1 MAGQVKGITIN
12 FRGDTTSLDKALRK
26 VKTDSKDIDSQ
37 LKKVNSELKFNPK
50 NVELLTQKQG
60 LLREKVTQTQKS
72 LEDLRKIQSQMDASG
87 VSKQSAEYQQVR
99 REIIETE
106 SKLKHF
112 QAEAQKLANVKLTAL
127 KAQLDEMSNKFK
139 TAGDSLT
146 KYVTLPLV
154 ALGSASAVAFNG
166 VQDSLNIVT
175 KLTGASGKDLEDMQ
189 NIVRDIAKRVPAD
202 FDSIA
207 TAVGEVNTRF
217 GITGDQLDDVSE
229 KFVKF
234 ADLNGVDITTAVD
247 QVQKAM
253 SNFGLSANDA
263 GYVLDVLTKVSQ
275 NTGVA
280 IDRLTSGLIQNGTAF
295 QEMGLDI
302 NQSATL
308 MGMLEKSGVNM
319 ETATNGMRKALKNAT
334 ADGKDMNTA
343 LIELQEAILN
353 DTDGTKGLQ
362 AAYDLFGKSGDQ
374 VYGAIKAGTLDFE
387 ALANA
392 STDASG
398 ALEDTFD
405 ATVTPAKKFQT
416 VVNQLKLLGYDIANS
431 VLPVVVPLI
440 EKIAKGI
447 ENISKRWNKLPKN
460 VQKRIVAVAAALAAI
475 GPALL
480 VVSKGLSLLSSGIG
494 AAQKMISGFST
505 ALSFL
510 AANPIVAIIAGIAA
524 LVAAFVVLWN
534 KSEAFRNFFINLW
547 NGIKNTV
554 TTIWNGITSVFTN
567 AWYRIQSV
575 WNGVSAFFSQKWQQ
589 IKNVFSGVAGWFGS
603 VFSNAWSAIKSKFS
617 SWGSF
622 WSGLWSSVRNKF
634 SSIGSAVG
642 NALSGAV
649 RRGVNAVIGK
659 VESVINGAISLINGA
674 IALAD
679 KIVPGKLGRV
689 KRVYLPRMAEGG
701 IVDSATIAMIG
712 EGSSSEAVIPLDEL
726 WKRLDKMTASI
737 AGSGDGSQIVVN
749 VYGTAGQNVNELAAA
764 VAARLTALEK
774 QKARAWA

>member
-1 MAGQVKGITIN
+1 MAGQIKGITIE

-26 VKTDSKDIDSQ
+26 VKSDTKDVDRQ
-37 LKKVNSELKFNPK
+37 LSAVNKSLKFNPK

-60 LLREKVTQTQKS
+60 LLREKVSQTQKS
-72 LEDLRKIQSQMDASG
+72 LEDLKKIQSQMDASG

-112 QAEAQKLANVKLTAL
+112 QSEAQKLANVKLTAF

-139 TAGDSLT
+139 TAGDTLT
-146 KYVTLPLV
+146 KYVTLPLT

-175 KLTGASGKDLEDMQ
+175 KLTGASGQDLEDMQ
-189 NIVRDIAKRVPAD
+189 NIVKEMATRVPAD
-202 FDSIA
+202 FDTIA

-217 GITGDQLDDVSE
+217 GLTGDQLDKVSE
-229 KFVKF
+229 QFVKF
-234 ADLNGVDITTAVD
+234 SQINGIDVTQAVD
-247 QVQKAM
+247 AVQKSM
-253 SNFGLSANDA
+253 SNFGLSADDTA
-263 GYVLDVLTKVSQ
+263 YVLDVLTKVSQ
-275 NTGVA
+275 NTGVS
-280 IDRLTSGLIQNGTAF
+280 IDRLTNGLISNGTAF

-398 ALEDTFD
+398 ALDGTFD
-405 ATVTPAKKFQT
+405 QTITPAMQFQT
-416 VVNQLKLLGYDIANS
+416 ILNQLKLLGYEIANS
-431 VLPVVVPLI
+431 VLPVI
-440 EKIAKGI
+440 EPFIQKIADGI
-447 ENISKRWNKLPKN
+447 GAIADRWNALP
-460 VQKRIVAVAAALAAI
+460 QDTQQRIVAVGVALAAI

-480 VVSKGLSLLSSGIG
+480 LISKGLTLVSTL
-494 AAQKMISGFST
+494 ISIVTTVVGGLST
-505 ALSFL
+505 ALTFL
-510 AANPIVAIIAGIAA
+510 MANPVVAIIAGIVAV
-524 LVAAFVVLWN
+524 VAAITILWN
-534 KSEAFRNFFINLW
+534 KSEGFRNFILGVWEN
-547 NGIKNTV
+547 
-554 TTIWNGITSVFTN
+554 
-567 AWYRIQSV
+567 IQSAFGSLV
-575 WNGVSAFFSQKWQQ
+575 AWFGQKKEEIVGFFQGIPQFFGKVFGDAWSA
-589 IKNVFSGVAGWFGS
+589 ITRAFSGVASFFSGIWQTITG
-603 VFSNAWSAIKSKFS
+603 VFTTIGTSIANAI
-617 SWGSF
+617 
-622 WSGLWSSVRNKF
+622 
-634 SSIGSAVG
+634 
-642 NALSGAV
+642 SGAV
-649 RRGVNAVIGK
+649 KSG
-659 VESVINGAISLINGA
+659 INGVISLIENTINSAIGLINGA
-674 IALAD
+674 IGLIN
-679 KIVPGKLGRV
+679 KIPKVNISKITPLS
-689 KRVYLPRMAEGG
+689 LPRLAKGG

-737 AGSGDGSQIVVN
+737 TGAGGGSPVVVN
-749 VYGTAGQNVNELAAA
+749 VYGAEGQSVASLAEAVRNVLIQEEKRRRLAW
-764 VAARLTALEK
+764 
-774 QKARAWA
+774 Q

>member
-37 LKKVNSELKFNPK
+37 LKKINSALKFNPK

-72 LEDLRKIQSQMDASG
+72 LEDLRKIQAQMDASG

-112 QAEAQKLANVKLTAL
+112 QGELSKLSNVKLTAL
-127 KAQLDEMSNKFK
+127 RAQLDETSKKFK
-139 TAGDSLT
+139 EAGDTLT
-146 KYVTLPLV
+146 KYVTAPIV
-154 ALGSASAVAFNG
+154 ALGGASAVAFNG

-175 KLTGASGKDLEDMQ
+175 KLTGATGKDLEDMQ
-189 NIVRDIAKRVPAD
+189 NIIRDMGKRVPAD
-202 FDSIA
+202 FDTIA

-217 GITGDQLDDVSE
+217 GLTGDQLDDVSE

-234 ADLNGVDITTAVD
+234 ADLNGVDITQAIDST
-247 QVQKAM
+247 QKAM
-253 SNFGLSANDA
+253 SAFGLSAEDT
-263 GYVLDVLTKVSQ
+263 GYVLDVLTKVGQ
-275 NTGVA
+275 NTGVSM
-280 IDRLTSGLIQNGTAF
+280 DRLTQGLVTNSLAF
-295 QEMGLDI
+295 QQMGLDI

-308 MGMLEKSGVNM
+308 MGMLEKSGANM
-319 ETATNGMRKALKNAT
+319 ETVTNGLRKALKNAS
-334 ADGKDMNTA
+334 ADGKDVNTA
-343 LIELQEAILN
+343 LIELQDALSGGVSETEALN
-353 DTDGTKGLQ
+353 M
-362 AAYDLFGKSGDQ
+362 AYELFGRNGDQ
-374 VYGAIKAGTLDFE
+374 VYQAVKSGALDFT

-431 VLPVVVPLI
+431 VLPVIVPLI
-440 EKIAKGI
+440 EKVAKGI

-460 VQKRIVAVAAALAAI
+460 VQKRIVEVAAALAAI

-480 VVSKGLSLLSSGIG
+480 IVSKGLSLLSSGIG

-510 AANPIVAIIAGIAA
+510 AANPIVAIIAGITA
-524 LVAAFVVLWN
+524 LVAAFVILWN

-547 NGIKNTV
+547 NGIKTTV
-554 TTIWNGITSVFTN
+554 TTIWNGIVYIFTN
-567 AWYRIQSV
+567 SWSRIQAI
-575 WNGVSAFFSQKWQQ
+575 WNGVGAFFSQKWQQ
-589 IKNVFSGVAGWFGS
+589 IKNVFASVASWFGS
-603 VFSNAWSAIKSKFS
+603 VFGSAWNNIKSKFS
-617 SWGSF
+617 AWGSF
-622 WSGLWSSVRNKF
+622 WSGLWTSVKNKF

-642 NALSGAV
+642 SAISGAV

-689 KRVYLPRMAEGG
+689 KKVYLPRLAEGG
-701 IVDSATIAMIG
+701 IVNSATVAMIG
-712 EGSSSEAVIPLDEL
+712 EGKSSEAVIPLDEL
-726 WKRLDKMTASI
+726 WKRLDKMTAQLT
-737 AGSGDGSQIVVN
+737 GSTDGSPIVVN
-749 VYGTAGQNVNELAAA
+749 VYGAAGQNVNELAAA
-764 VAARLTALEK
+764 VAARLTAIEK

>member
-1 MAGQVKGITIN
+1 MAGQVKGITIS

-37 LKKVNSELKFNPK
+37 LKKVNSALKFNPK

-112 QAEAQKLANVKLTAL
+112 QAEAQKLANVKLTAF

-146 KYVTLPLV
+146 KYVTLPLA

-189 NIVRDIAKRVPAD
+189 NIVKDMATRVPAD
-202 FDSIA
+202 FDTIA

-217 GITGDQLDDVSE
+217 GLTGDQLDKVSE
-229 KFVKF
+229 QFVKF
-234 ADLNGVDITTAVD
+234 SQINGIDVTQAVD
-247 QVQKAM
+247 TVQKSM
-253 SNFGLSANDA
+253 SNFGLSADDTA
-263 GYVLDVLTKVSQ
+263 YVLDVLTKVSQ
-275 NTGVA
+275 NTGVS
-280 IDRLTSGLIQNGTAF
+280 IDRLTNGLISNGTAF

-398 ALEDTFD
+398 ALDGTFD
-405 ATVTPAKKFQT
+405 QTITPAMQFQT
-416 VVNQLKLLGYDIANS
+416 VLNQLKLLGYDIANS
-431 VLPVVVPLI
+431 VLPVI
-440 EKIAKGI
+440 EPFIQKIADGI
-447 ENISKRWNKLPKN
+447 GRVAEKWNSLPKDT
-460 VQKRIVAVAAALAAI
+460 QQRIVAVGAALAAI

-480 VVSKGLSLLSSGIG
+480 IISKLLAGLSAIIGIVTTVVG
-494 AAQKMISGFST
+494 GLST
-505 ALSFL
+505 ALTFL
-510 AANPIVAIIAGIAA
+510 MANPVVAIIAGIVAV
-524 LVAAFVVLWN
+524 VAAITILWN
-534 KSEAFRNFFINLW
+534 KSEGFRNFIL
-547 NGIKNTV
+547 GIWENIQTAFGALVEWFGQKKEEIV
-554 TTIWNGITSVFTN
+554 GFFQGIPQFFGQVFGA
-567 AWYRIQSV
+567 AWQAIRR
-575 WNGVSAFFSQKWQQ
+575 
-589 IKNVFSGVAGWFGS
+589 VFSGVGAFFSGVWRTITG
-603 VFSNAWSAIKSKFS
+603 VFTTIGTTIANAI
-617 SWGSF
+617 
-622 WSGLWSSVRNKF
+622 
-634 SSIGSAVG
+634 
-642 NALSGAV
+642 SGAV
-649 RRGVNAVIGK
+649 KSGINGVISMIENTINSAIGL
-659 VESVINGAISLINGA
+659 INGAISLIN
-674 IALAD
+674 
-679 KIVPGKLGRV
+679 KIPKVNISKITPLS
-689 KRVYLPRMAEGG
+689 LPRLAQGG
-701 IVDSATIAMIG
+701 IVDSATVAMIG
-712 EGSSSEAVIPLDEL
+712 EGRSSEAVIPLDEL
-726 WKRLDKMTASI
+726 WKRMREMSDSI
-737 AGSGDGSQIVVN
+737 VSGVGTMMLAGSGNGGGGVISIPIYLYPSGAKMGEEVVKM
-749 VYGTAGQNVNELAAA
+749 YDLYKP
-764 VAARLTALEK
+764 RLG
-774 QKARAWA
+774 

>member
-1 MAGQVKGITIN
+1 MSGQVKGITIQ

-37 LKKVNSELKFNPK
+37 LKKVNNALKFNPK

-112 QAEAQKLANVKLTAL
+112 QAEAQKLANVKLTAF

-146 KYVTLPLV
+146 KYVTLPLA

-175 KLTGASGKDLEDMQ
+175 KLTGASGKDLVDMQ
-189 NIVRDIAKRVPAD
+189 NIVKDMATRVPAD
-202 FDSIA
+202 FDTIA

-217 GITGDQLDDVSE
+217 GLTGDQLDKVSE
-229 KFVKF
+229 QFVKF
-234 ADLNGVDITTAVD
+234 SQINGIDVTQAVD
-247 QVQKAM
+247 TVQKSM
-253 SNFGLSANDA
+253 SNFGLSADDTAN
-263 GYVLDVLTKVSQ
+263 VLDVLTKVSQ
-275 NTGVA
+275 NTGVS
-280 IDRLTSGLIQNGTAF
+280 IDRLTNGLISNGTAF

-387 ALANA
+387 ALADA

-398 ALEDTFD
+398 ALDGTFD
-405 ATVTPAKKFQT
+405 QTITPAMKFQT
-416 VVNQLKLLGYDIANS
+416 VLNRLKLLGYDIANS
-431 VLPVVVPLI
+431 VLPVIEPLI
-440 EKIAKGI
+440 QKIADGI
-447 ENISKRWNKLPKN
+447 GKITQKWNKLPKN
-460 VQKRIVAVAAALAAI
+460 TQQRIVAVAAALAAV
-475 GPALL
+475 GPALVL
-480 VVSKGLSLLSSGIG
+480 VSKGISLVSKGIS
-494 AAQKMISGFST
+494 AAQAVVGGFSK
-505 ALSFL
+505 ALTFL

-524 LVAAFVVLWN
+524 LVAAFVILWN

-547 NGIKNTV
+547 NGIRTTV
-554 TTIWNGITSVFTN
+554 TTIWNGITSIFTN
-567 AWYRIQSV
+567 AWYRITSI
-575 WNGVSAFFSQKWQQ
+575 WNGVGAFFSGKWQQ
-589 IKNVFSGVAGWFGS
+589 IKNVFAGVVGWFGS
-603 VFSNAWSAIKSKFS
+603 VFANAWSAIKSKFA

-622 WSGLWSSVRNKF
+622 WSGLWTAVKNKF

-642 NALSGAV
+642 SAISGAV
-649 RRGVNAVIGK
+649 KRGVNAVIGK

-689 KRVYLPRMAEGG
+689 KKVYLPRLAEGG
-701 IVDSATIAMIG
+701 IVNSATVAMIG

-737 AGSGDGSQIVVN
+737 AGSGDGSPVVVN
-749 VYGTAGQNVNELAAA
+749 VYGAAGQNVNELAAA

>member
-1 MAGQVKGITIN
+1 MAGQIKGITIE

-26 VKTDSKDIDSQ
+26 VKTDTKDVDRQ
-37 LKKVNSELKFNPK
+37 LSAVNKSLKFNPK

-112 QAEAQKLANVKLTAL
+112 QAEAQKLANVKLTAF

-139 TAGDSLT
+139 TAGDTLT
-146 KYVTLPLV
+146 KYVTLPLA

-189 NIVRDIAKRVPAD
+189 NIVKDMATRVPAD
-202 FDSIA
+202 FDTIA

-217 GITGDQLDDVSE
+217 GLTGDQLDKVSE
-229 KFVKF
+229 QFVKF
-234 ADLNGVDITTAVD
+234 SQINGIDVTQAVD
-247 QVQKAM
+247 TVQKSM
-253 SNFGLSANDA
+253 SNFGLSADDTA
-263 GYVLDVLTKVSQ
+263 YVLDVLTKVSQ
-275 NTGVA
+275 NTGVS
-280 IDRLTSGLIQNGTAF
+280 IDRLTNGLISNGTAF

-398 ALEDTFD
+398 ALDGTFD
-405 ATVTPAKKFQT
+405 QTITPAMQFQT
-416 VVNQLKLLGYDIANS
+416 ILNQLKLLGYEIANS
-431 VLPVVVPLI
+431 VLPVI
-440 EKIAKGI
+440 EPFIQKIASGI
-447 ENISKRWNKLPKN
+447 GAIAEKWDALP
-460 VQKRIVAVAAALAAI
+460 QDTQQRIVAVGVALAAI

-480 VVSKGLSLLSSGIG
+480 LISKVLAIVSTAITVATTVVGGL
-494 AAQKMISGFST
+494 ST
-505 ALSFL
+505 ALTFL
-510 AANPIVAIIAGIAA
+510 AANPVVLIIAGITA
-524 LVAAFVVLWN
+524 LVAAIVILWN
-534 KSEAFRNFFINLW
+534 KSEAFRGFILGVWTNIQTAFGNLVAWFGQKKQELLNFFA
-547 NGIKNTV
+547 GIP
-554 TTIWNGITSVFTN
+554 
-567 AWYRIQSV
+567 A
-575 WNGVSAFFSQKWQQ
+575 
-589 IKNVFSGVAGWFGS
+589 WFGS
-603 VFSNAWSAIKSKFS
+603 IFGQAWQAIKNKFA
-617 SWGSF
+617 SWASF
-622 WSGLWSSVRNKF
+622 WGGLWTTIRNKF
-634 SSIGSAVG
+634 SSIGTHIA
-642 NALSGAV
+642 NAIGGAV
-649 RRGVNAVIGK
+649 RSGINGVISRI
-659 VESVINGAISLINGA
+659 ESVINSAVSIINGAISLIN
-674 IALAD
+674 
-679 KIVPGKLGRV
+679 KIPGVSVGKVGRV
-689 KRVYLPRMAEGG
+689 SLPRLAKGG

-726 WKRLDKMTASI
+726 WKRMDKMTESI
-737 AGSGDGSQIVVN
+737 TGGRW
-749 VYGTAGQNVNELAAA
+749 LAYCGECL
-764 VAARLTALEK
+764 RRG
-774 QKARAWA
+774 RAERPLPR

>member
-1 MAGQVKGITIN
+1 MAGQIKGITIE

-26 VKTDSKDIDSQ
+26 VKTDTKDVDRQ
-37 LKKVNSELKFNPK
+37 LSAVNKSLKFNPK

-72 LEDLRKIQSQMDASG
+72 LEDLKKIQAQMDASG

-112 QAEAQKLANVKLTAL
+112 QAEAQKLANVKLTAF

-139 TAGDSLT
+139 TAGDTLT
-146 KYVTLPLV
+146 KYVTLPLA

-175 KLTGASGKDLEDMQ
+175 KLTGASGQDLEDMQ
-189 NIVRDIAKRVPAD
+189 NIVKEMATRVPAD
-202 FDSIA
+202 FDTIA

-217 GITGDQLDDVSE
+217 GLTGDQLDKVSE
-229 KFVKF
+229 QFVKF
-234 ADLNGVDITTAVD
+234 SQINGIDVTQAVD
-247 QVQKAM
+247 TVQKSM
-253 SNFGLSANDA
+253 SNFGLSADDTA
-263 GYVLDVLTKVSQ
+263 YVLDVLTKVSQ
-275 NTGVA
+275 NTGVS
-280 IDRLTSGLIQNGTAF
+280 IDRLTNGLISNGTAF

-398 ALEDTFD
+398 ALDGTFEQ
-405 ATVTPAKKFQT
+405 TITPAMQFQT
-416 VVNQLKLLGYDIANS
+416 ILNQLKLLGYEIANS
-431 VLPVVVPLI
+431 VLPVI
-440 EKIAKGI
+440 EPFIQKIADGI
-447 ENISKRWNKLPKN
+447 GAIAERWNALPQDTQ
-460 VQKRIVAVAAALAAI
+460 QKIVAVGVALAAI

-480 VVSKGLSLLSSGIG
+480 IISKLLAGLSAIIG
-494 AAQKMISGFST
+494 FVTTVVGGLST
-505 ALSFL
+505 ALTFL
-510 AANPIVAIIAGIAA
+510 MANPVVAIIAGIVAV
-524 LVAAFVVLWN
+524 VAAITILWN
-534 KSEAFRNFFINLW
+534 KSEGFRNFILGVWAN
-547 NGIKNTV
+547 
-554 TTIWNGITSVFTN
+554 
-567 AWYRIQSV
+567 IQSV
-575 WNGVSAFFSQKWQQ
+575 FGSLVAWFGQKKEEIVGFFQGIPQFFGKVFGDAWSA
-589 IKNVFSGVAGWFGS
+589 ITRAFSGVASFFSGIWQTITG
-603 VFSNAWSAIKSKFS
+603 VFTTIGTSIANAI
-617 SWGSF
+617 
-622 WSGLWSSVRNKF
+622 
-634 SSIGSAVG
+634 
-642 NALSGAV
+642 SGAV
-649 RRGVNAVIGK
+649 RSGINGVISLIENTINSAIGL
-659 VESVINGAISLINGA
+659 INGAISLIN
-674 IALAD
+674 
-679 KIVPGKLGRV
+679 KIPGVSVNKVSTLS
-689 KRVYLPRMAEGG
+689 LPRLAKGG

-737 AGSGDGSQIVVN
+737 TGAGGGSPVVVN
-749 VYGTAGQNVNELAAA
+749 VYGAEGQSVASLAEA
-764 VAARLTALEK
+764 VRRVLIQEENRRRL
-774 QKARAWA
+774 AWQ

>member
-37 LKKVNSELKFNPK
+37 LKKVNSALKFNPK

-72 LEDLRKIQSQMDASG
+72 LEDLRKIQAQMDASG

-112 QAEAQKLANVKLTAL
+112 QAEAQKLANVKLTAF

-139 TAGDSLT
+139 TAGDTLT
-146 KYVTLPLV
+146 KYVTLPLA
-154 ALGSASAVAFNG
+154 ALGSASAVAFGG

-189 NIVRDIAKRVPAD
+189 NIVKDMATRVPAD
-202 FDSIA
+202 FDTIA

-217 GITGDQLDDVSE
+217 GLTGDQLDKVSE
-229 KFVKF
+229 QFVKF
-234 ADLNGVDITTAVD
+234 SQINGIDVTQAVD
-247 QVQKAM
+247 TVQKSM
-253 SNFGLSANDA
+253 SNFGLSADDTA
-263 GYVLDVLTKVSQ
+263 YVLDVLTKVSQ
-275 NTGVA
+275 NTGVS
-280 IDRLTSGLIQNGTAF
+280 IDRLTNGLISNGTAF

-398 ALEDTFD
+398 ALDGTFD
-405 ATVTPAKKFQT
+405 QTITPAMQFQT
-416 VVNQLKLLGYDIANS
+416 VLNQLKLLGYEIANS
-431 VLPVVVPLI
+431 VLPVI
-440 EKIAKGI
+440 EPFIQKIASGI
-447 ENISKRWNKLPKN
+447 GAIAEKWNALP
-460 VQKRIVAVAAALAAI
+460 QDTQQRIVAVGVALAAI

-480 VVSKGLSLLSSGIG
+480 LISKLLTGLSAIIGIVTTVVG
-494 AAQKMISGFST
+494 GLST
-505 ALSFL
+505 ALTFL
-510 AANPIVAIIAGIAA
+510 MANPVVAIIAGIVAV
-524 LVAAFVVLWN
+524 VAAITILWN
-534 KSEAFRNFFINLW
+534 KSEGFRNFIL
-547 NGIKNTV
+547 GIWENIQTAFGALVEWFGQKKEEIV
-554 TTIWNGITSVFTN
+554 GFFQGIPQFFGQVFGA
-567 AWYRIQSV
+567 AWQAIRR
-575 WNGVSAFFSQKWQQ
+575 
-589 IKNVFSGVAGWFGS
+589 VFSGVGAFFSGVWRTITG
-603 VFSNAWSAIKSKFS
+603 VFTTIGTTIANAI
-617 SWGSF
+617 
-622 WSGLWSSVRNKF
+622 
-634 SSIGSAVG
+634 
-642 NALSGAV
+642 SGAV
-649 RRGVNAVIGK
+649 KSGINGVISMIENTINSAIGL
-659 VESVINGAISLINGA
+659 INGAISLIN
-674 IALAD
+674 
-679 KIVPGKLGRV
+679 KIPKVNISKITPLS
-689 KRVYLPRMAEGG
+689 LPRLAQGG

-712 EGSSSEAVIPLDEL
+712 EGRSSEAVIPLDEL
-726 WKRLDKMTASI
+726 WKRMREMSDSI
-737 AGSGDGSQIVVN
+737 VSGVGTMMLAGSGNGGGGVISIPIYLYPSGAKMGEEVVKM
-749 VYGTAGQNVNELAAA
+749 YDLYKP
-764 VAARLTALEK
+764 RLG
-774 QKARAWA
+774 

>member
-1 MAGQVKGITIN
+1 MSGQVKGITIS

-37 LKKVNSELKFNPK
+37 LKKVNNALKFNPK

-112 QAEAQKLANVKLTAL
+112 QAEAQKLANVKLTAF

-139 TAGDSLT
+139 TAGDALT
-146 KYVTLPLV
+146 KYVTLPLT

-189 NIVRDIAKRVPAD
+189 NIVKDMATRVPAD
-202 FDSIA
+202 FDTIA

-217 GITGDQLDDVSE
+217 GLTGDQLDKVSE
-229 KFVKF
+229 QFVKF
-234 ADLNGVDITTAVD
+234 SQINGIDVTQAVD
-247 QVQKAM
+247 TVQKSM
-253 SNFGLSANDA
+253 SNFGLSADDTA
-263 GYVLDVLTKVSQ
+263 YVLDVLTKVSQ
-275 NTGVA
+275 NTGVS
-280 IDRLTSGLIQNGTAF
+280 IDRLTNGLISNGTAF

-398 ALEDTFD
+398 ALDGTFD
-405 ATVTPAKKFQT
+405 QTITPAMQFQT
-416 VVNQLKLLGYDIANS
+416 ILNQLKLLGYDIANS
-431 VLPVVVPLI
+431 VLPVI
-440 EKIAKGI
+440 EPFIQKIANGI
-447 ENISKRWNKLPKN
+447 GAIAEKWNALP
-460 VQKRIVAVAAALAAI
+460 QDTQQRIVAVGVALAAI

-480 VVSKGLSLLSSGIG
+480 IISKLLAGLSAIIG
-494 AAQKMISGFST
+494 FVTTVVGGLST
-505 ALSFL
+505 ALTFL
-510 AANPIVAIIAGIAA
+510 MANPVVAIIAGIVAV
-524 LVAAFVVLWN
+524 VAAITILWN
-534 KSEAFRNFFINLW
+534 KSEGFRNFILGVWEN
-547 NGIKNTV
+547 
-554 TTIWNGITSVFTN
+554 
-567 AWYRIQSV
+567 IQS
-575 WNGVSAFFSQKWQQ
+575 AFGSLVAWFGQKKEEIVGFFQGIPQFFGQVFSDAWGA
-589 IKNVFSGVAGWFGS
+589 ITRAFSGVASFFSGIWQTITG
-603 VFSNAWSAIKSKFS
+603 VFTTIGTSIANAI
-617 SWGSF
+617 
-622 WSGLWSSVRNKF
+622 
-634 SSIGSAVG
+634 
-642 NALSGAV
+642 SGAV
-649 RRGVNAVIGK
+649 KSG
-659 VESVINGAISLINGA
+659 INGVISLIENTINSAIGLINGA
-674 IALAD
+674 IGLIN
-679 KIVPGKLGRV
+679 KIPKVNISTITPLS
-689 KRVYLPRMAEGG
+689 LPRLAKGG
-701 IVDSATIAMIG
+701 IVDSATVAMIG

-726 WKRLDKMTASI
+726 WKRLDKMTESI
-737 AGSGDGSQIVVN
+737 TGAGGGSPIVVN
-749 VYGTAGQNVNELAAA
+749 VYGAEGQSVTSLAEA
-764 VAARLTALEK
+764 VRRVLIEEEKRRRL
-774 QKARAWA
+774 AWQ

>member
-1 MAGQVKGITIN
+1 MSGQIKGITIS

-26 VKTDSKDIDSQ
+26 VKSDSKDIDSE
-37 LKKVNSELKFNPK
+37 LRKVNNSLKFNPK
-50 NVELLTQKQG
+50 NTELLAQKQG
-60 LLREKVTQTQKS
+60 LLRDKVTQTQKS
-72 LEDLRKIQSQMDASG
+72 LEELKNIQKQMDASG

-112 QAEAQKLANVKLTAL
+112 KAESDKLASVKLTAFR
-127 KAQLDEMSNKFK
+127 AELDEVSKK
-139 TAGDSLT
+139 LQTAGENMT
-146 KYVTLPLV
+146 KYVTAPLLAV
-154 ALGSASAVAFNG
+154 GGASAVAFNG

-175 KLTGASGKDLEDMQ
+175 KLTGATGKDLEDMQ
-189 NIVRDIAKRVPAD
+189 NIVRDMAKRVPAD
-202 FDSIA
+202 FDTIA

-217 GITGDQLDDVSE
+217 GITGDQLDEVSE

-234 ADLNGVDITTAVD
+234 ADLNGVDITQAID

-253 SNFGLSANDA
+253 SNYGLSASEA

-280 IDRLTSGLIQNGTAF
+280 IDKLTSGLIQNGTAF

-334 ADGKDMNTA
+334 KDGKDMNTA
-343 LIELQEAILN
+343 LIELQDAILN

-387 ALANA
+387 ALAEA

-398 ALEDTFD
+398 ALEGTFD

-416 VVNQLKLLGYDIANS
+416 VINQLKLLGYDIANS
-431 VLPVVVPLI
+431 VLPVIVPLI
-440 EKIAKGI
+440 EKVAKGI
-447 ENISKRWNKLPKN
+447 ENISKRWNKLPKDT
-460 VQKRIVAVAAALAAI
+460 QKRIVAVAAALAAI

-510 AANPIVAIIAGIAA
+510 AANPIVAIIAGITA
-524 LVAAFVVLWN
+524 LVAAFVILWN

-547 NGIKNTV
+547 NGIKTTV
-554 TTIWNGITSVFTN
+554 TTIWNGIVYIFTN
-567 AWYRIQSV
+567 SWSRIQAI
-575 WNGVSAFFSQKWQQ
+575 WNGVGAFFSQKWQQ
-589 IKNVFSGVAGWFGS
+589 IKNVFASVASWFGS
-603 VFSNAWSAIKSKFS
+603 VFGNAWNNIKSKFS
-617 SWGSF
+617 AWGSF
-622 WSGLWSSVRNKF
+622 WSGLWTSVKNKF

-642 NALSGAV
+642 SAISGAV

-689 KRVYLPRMAEGG
+689 KKVYLPRLAEGG
-701 IVDSATIAMIG
+701 IVNSATVAMIG
-712 EGSSSEAVIPLDEL
+712 EGKSSEAVIPLDEL
-726 WKRLDKMTASI
+726 WKRLDKMTAQLT
-737 AGSGDGSQIVVN
+737 GSADGSPIVVN
-749 VYGTAGQNVNELAAA
+749 VYGAAGQNVNELAAA
-764 VAARLTALEK
+764 VAARLTAIEK

>member
-1 MAGQVKGITIN
+1 MAGQIKGITIE

-26 VKTDSKDIDSQ
+26 VKSDTKDVDRQ
-37 LKKVNSELKFNPK
+37 LSAVNKSLKFNPK

-72 LEDLRKIQSQMDASG
+72 LEDLKKIQAQMDASG

-112 QAEAQKLANVKLTAL
+112 QAEAQKLANVKLTAF

-139 TAGDSLT
+139 TAGDALT
-146 KYVTLPLV
+146 KYVTLPLA
-154 ALGSASAVAFNG
+154 ALGSASAVAFGG

-189 NIVRDIAKRVPAD
+189 NIVKEMATRVPAD
-202 FDSIA
+202 FDTIA

-217 GITGDQLDDVSE
+217 GLTGDQLDKVSE
-229 KFVKF
+229 QFVKF
-234 ADLNGVDITTAVD
+234 SQINGIDVTQAVD
-247 QVQKAM
+247 TVQKSM
-253 SNFGLSANDA
+253 SNFGLSADDTA
-263 GYVLDVLTKVSQ
+263 YVLDVLTKVSQ
-275 NTGVA
+275 NTGVS
-280 IDRLTSGLIQNGTAF
+280 IDRLTNGLISNGTAF

-398 ALEDTFD
+398 ALDGTFD
-405 ATVTPAKKFQT
+405 QTITPAMQFQT
-416 VVNQLKLLGYDIANS
+416 VLNQLKLLGYEIANS
-431 VLPVVVPLI
+431 VLPVI
-440 EKIAKGI
+440 EPFIQKIASGI
-447 ENISKRWNKLPKN
+447 GAIAEKWNALP
-460 VQKRIVAVAAALAAI
+460 QDTQQRIVAVGVALAAI

-480 VVSKGLSLLSSGIG
+480 IISKGLTLVSTL
-494 AAQKMISGFST
+494 ISIVTTVVGGLST
-505 ALSFL
+505 ALTFL
-510 AANPIVAIIAGIAA
+510 MDNPVVAIIAGIVAV
-524 LVAAFVVLWN
+524 VAAITILWN
-534 KSEAFRNFFINLW
+534 KSEGFRNFILGVWEN
-547 NGIKNTV
+547 
-554 TTIWNGITSVFTN
+554 
-567 AWYRIQSV
+567 IQS
-575 WNGVSAFFSQKWQQ
+575 AFGSLVAWFGQKKEEIVGFFQGIPQFFGQVFGDAWVA
-589 IKNVFSGVAGWFGS
+589 ITRAFSGVASFFSGIWQTITG
-603 VFSNAWSAIKSKFS
+603 VFTTIGTSIANAI
-617 SWGSF
+617 
-622 WSGLWSSVRNKF
+622 
-634 SSIGSAVG
+634 
-642 NALSGAV
+642 SGAV
-649 RRGVNAVIGK
+649 KSG
-659 VESVINGAISLINGA
+659 INGVISLIENTINSAIGLINGA
-674 IALAD
+674 IGLIN
-679 KIVPGKLGRV
+679 KIPKVNISKITPLS
-689 KRVYLPRMAEGG
+689 LPRLAKGG
-701 IVDSATIAMIG
+701 IVDSATVAMIG

-726 WKRLDKMTASI
+726 WKRLDKMTESI
-737 AGSGDGSQIVVN
+737 TGAGGGSPVVVN
-749 VYGTAGQNVNELAAA
+749 VYGAEGQSVASLAEA
-764 VAARLTALEK
+764 VRRVLIQEENRRRL
-774 QKARAWA
+774 AWQ

>member
-1 MAGQVKGITIN
+1 MAGQIKGITIS

-37 LKKVNSELKFNPK
+37 LKKVNNALKFNPK

-112 QAEAQKLANVKLTAL
+112 QAEAQKLANVKLTAF

-139 TAGDSLT
+139 TAGDALT
-146 KYVTLPLV
+146 KYVTLPLA

-189 NIVRDIAKRVPAD
+189 NIVKDMATRVPAD
-202 FDSIA
+202 FDTIA

-217 GITGDQLDDVSE
+217 GLTGDKLDKVSE
-229 KFVKF
+229 QFVKF
-234 ADLNGVDITTAVD
+234 SQINGIDVTQAVD
-247 QVQKAM
+247 TVQKSM
-253 SNFGLSANDA
+253 SNFGLSADDTA
-263 GYVLDVLTKVSQ
+263 YVLDVLTKVSQ
-275 NTGVA
+275 NTGVS
-280 IDRLTSGLIQNGTAF
+280 IDRLTNGLISNGTAF

-398 ALEDTFD
+398 ALDGTFD
-405 ATVTPAKKFQT
+405 QTITPAMQFQT
-416 VVNQLKLLGYDIANS
+416 ILNQLKLLGYEIANS
-431 VLPVVVPLI
+431 VLPVI
-440 EKIAKGI
+440 EPFIQKIASGI
-447 ENISKRWNKLPKN
+447 GAIADRWNALP
-460 VQKRIVAVAAALAAI
+460 QDTQQRIVAVGVALAAI

-480 VVSKGLSLLSSGIG
+480 LISKVLAIVSTAITVATTVVGGL
-494 AAQKMISGFST
+494 ST
-505 ALSFL
+505 ALTFL
-510 AANPIVAIIAGIAA
+510 AANPVVLIIAGITA
-524 LVAAFVVLWN
+524 LVAAIVILWN
-534 KSEAFRNFFINLW
+534 KSEAFRGFILGVWSN
-547 NGIKNTV
+547 
-554 TTIWNGITSVFTN
+554 
-567 AWYRIQSV
+567 IQS
-575 WNGVSAFFSQKWQQ
+575 AFGALVAWFGQKKAQLLGFFQ
-589 IKNVFSGVAGWFGS
+589 GIPAWFGS
-603 VFSNAWSAIKSKFS
+603 IFGQAWQAIKNKFAGWASFWGGLWTTIKNKFTSIGTSIASAI
-617 SWGSF
+617 
-622 WSGLWSSVRNKF
+622 
-634 SSIGSAVG
+634 
-642 NALSGAV
+642 SGAV
-649 RRGVNAVIGK
+649 RSGINGVISRI
-659 VESVINGAISLINGA
+659 ESVINGAIGIINGA
-674 IALAD
+674 INLIN
-679 KIVPGKLGRV
+679 KIPAVHVGKVGRV
-689 KRVYLPRMAEGG
+689 SFPRLAKGG

-726 WKRLDKMTASI
+726 WKRLDKMTESI
-737 AGSGDGSQIVVN
+737 TGAGGGSPIVVN
-749 VYGTAGQNVNELAAA
+749 VYGAEGQSVRSLADE
-764 VAARLTALEK
+764 VRRVLIEEEKRRRL
-774 QKARAWA
+774 AWQL

>member
-1 MAGQVKGITIN
+1 MAGQVKGITIS

-37 LKKVNSELKFNPK
+37 LKKVNNALKFNPK

-112 QAEAQKLANVKLTAL
+112 QAEAQKLANVKLTAF

-139 TAGDSLT
+139 TAGDALT
-146 KYVTLPLV
+146 KYVTLPLA

-189 NIVRDIAKRVPAD
+189 NIVKDMATRVPAD
-202 FDSIA
+202 FDTIA

-217 GITGDQLDDVSE
+217 GLTGDQLDKVSE
-229 KFVKF
+229 QFVKF
-234 ADLNGVDITTAVD
+234 SQINGIDVTQAVD
-247 QVQKAM
+247 TVQKSM
-253 SNFGLSANDA
+253 SNFGLSADDTA
-263 GYVLDVLTKVSQ
+263 YVLDVLTKVSQ
-275 NTGVA
+275 NTGVS
-280 IDRLTSGLIQNGTAF
+280 IDRLTNGLISNGTAF

-398 ALEDTFD
+398 ALDGTFD
-405 ATVTPAKKFQT
+405 QTITPAMQFQT
-416 VVNQLKLLGYDIANS
+416 ILNQLKLLGYEIANS
-431 VLPVVVPLI
+431 VLPVI
-440 EKIAKGI
+440 EPFIQKIANGI
-447 ENISKRWNKLPKN
+447 GAIAEKWNALP
-460 VQKRIVAVAAALAAI
+460 QDTQQRIVAVGVALAAI

-480 VVSKGLSLLSSGIG
+480 IISKLLTGLSAIIG
-494 AAQKMISGFST
+494 FVTTVVGGLST
-505 ALSFL
+505 ALTFL
-510 AANPIVAIIAGIAA
+510 MANPVVAIIAGIVAV
-524 LVAAFVVLWN
+524 VAAITILWN
-534 KSEAFRNFFINLW
+534 KSEGFRNFILGVWSN
-547 NGIKNTV
+547 
-554 TTIWNGITSVFTN
+554 
-567 AWYRIQSV
+567 IQS
-575 WNGVSAFFSQKWQQ
+575 AF
-589 IKNVFSGVAGWFGS
+589 GALVAWFGQKKKEIVGFFQGIPQFFGQ
-603 VFSNAWSAIKSKFS
+603 VFSNAWGAITRAFS
-617 SWGSF
+617 GVASF
-622 WSGLWSSVRNKF
+622 FSGIWRTITGVF
-634 SSIGSAVG
+634 TTIGTSIA
-642 NALSGAV
+642 NAISGAV
-649 RRGVNAVIGK
+649 KSG
-659 VESVINGAISLINGA
+659 INGVISLIENTINSAIGLINGA
-674 IALAD
+674 IGLIN
-679 KIVPGKLGRV
+679 KIPGVSVNKVSRLS
-689 KRVYLPRMAEGG
+689 LPRLAQGG
-701 IVDSATIAMIG
+701 IVDSATVAMIG
-712 EGSSSEAVIPLDEL
+712 EGRSAEAVIPLDEL
-726 WKRLDKMTASI
+726 WKRMDKMTESI
-737 AGSGDGSQIVVN
+737 TGAGGGSPIVVN
-749 VYGTAGQNVNELAAA
+749 VYGAEGQSVTSLAEA
-764 VAARLTALEK
+764 VRRVLIEEEKRRRL
-774 QKARAWA
+774 AWQ

>member
-1 MAGQVKGITIN
+1 MAGQVKGITIS

-37 LKKVNSELKFNPK
+37 LKKVNSALKFNPK

-112 QAEAQKLANVKLTAL
+112 QAEAQKLANVKLTAF

-146 KYVTLPLV
+146 KYVTLPLA

-175 KLTGASGKDLEDMQ
+175 KLTGASGKGLEDMQ
-189 NIVRDIAKRVPAD
+189 NIVKDMATRVPAD
-202 FDSIA
+202 FDTIA

-217 GITGDQLDDVSE
+217 GLTGDQLDKVSE
-229 KFVKF
+229 QFVKF
-234 ADLNGVDITTAVD
+234 SQINGIDVTQAVD
-247 QVQKAM
+247 TVQKSM
-253 SNFGLSANDA
+253 SNFGLSADDTA
-263 GYVLDVLTKVSQ
+263 YVLDVLTKVSQ
-275 NTGVA
+275 NTGVS
-280 IDRLTSGLIQNGTAF
+280 IDRLTNGLISNGTAF

-398 ALEDTFD
+398 ALDGTFD
-405 ATVTPAKKFQT
+405 QTITPAMQFQT
-416 VVNQLKLLGYDIANS
+416 VLNQLKLLGYDIANS
-431 VLPVVVPLI
+431 VLPVI
-440 EKIAKGI
+440 EPFIQKIADGI
-447 ENISKRWNKLPKN
+447 GRVAEKWNSLPKDT
-460 VQKRIVAVAAALAAI
+460 QQRIVAVGAALAAI

-480 VVSKGLSLLSSGIG
+480 IISKLLAGLSAIIGIVTTVVG
-494 AAQKMISGFST
+494 GLST
-505 ALSFL
+505 ALTFL
-510 AANPIVAIIAGIAA
+510 MANPVVAIIAGIVAV
-524 LVAAFVVLWN
+524 VAAITILWN
-534 KSEAFRNFFINLW
+534 KSEGFRNFIL
-547 NGIKNTV
+547 GIWENIQTAFGALVEWFGQKKEEIV
-554 TTIWNGITSVFTN
+554 GFFQGIPQFFGQVFGA
-567 AWYRIQSV
+567 AWQAIRR
-575 WNGVSAFFSQKWQQ
+575 
-589 IKNVFSGVAGWFGS
+589 VFSGVGAFFSGVWRTITG
-603 VFSNAWSAIKSKFS
+603 VFTTIGTTIANAI
-617 SWGSF
+617 
-622 WSGLWSSVRNKF
+622 
-634 SSIGSAVG
+634 
-642 NALSGAV
+642 SGAV
-649 RRGVNAVIGK
+649 KSGINGVISMIENTINSAIGL
-659 VESVINGAISLINGA
+659 INGAISLIN
-674 IALAD
+674 
-679 KIVPGKLGRV
+679 KIPKVNISKITPLS
-689 KRVYLPRMAEGG
+689 LPRLAQGG
-701 IVDSATIAMIG
+701 IVDSATVAMIG
-712 EGSSSEAVIPLDEL
+712 EGRSSEAVIPLDEL
-726 WKRLDKMTASI
+726 WKRMREMSDSI
-737 AGSGDGSQIVVN
+737 VSGVGTMMLAGSGNGGGGVISIPIYLYPSGAKMGEEVVKM
-749 VYGTAGQNVNELAAA
+749 YDLYKP
-764 VAARLTALEK
+764 RLG
-774 QKARAWA
+774 

>member
-1 MAGQVKGITIN
+1 M
-12 FRGDTTSLDKALRK
+12 DKALRK

-37 LKKVNSELKFNPK
+37 LKKVNNALKFNPK

-112 QAEAQKLANVKLTAL
+112 QAEAQKLANVKLTAF

-139 TAGDSLT
+139 TAGDALT
-146 KYVTLPLV
+146 KYVTLPLA

-189 NIVRDIAKRVPAD
+189 NIVKDMATRVPAD
-202 FDSIA
+202 FDTIA

-217 GITGDQLDDVSE
+217 GLTGDQLDKVSE
-229 KFVKF
+229 QFVKF
-234 ADLNGVDITTAVD
+234 SQINGIDVTQAVD
-247 QVQKAM
+247 TVQKSM
-253 SNFGLSANDA
+253 SNFGLSADDTA
-263 GYVLDVLTKVSQ
+263 YVLDVLTKVSQ
-275 NTGVA
+275 NTGVS
-280 IDRLTSGLIQNGTAF
+280 IDRLTNGLISNGTAF

-398 ALEDTFD
+398 ALDGTFD
-405 ATVTPAKKFQT
+405 QTITPAMQFQT
-416 VVNQLKLLGYDIANS
+416 ILNQLKLLGYEIANS
-431 VLPVVVPLI
+431 VLPVI
-440 EKIAKGI
+440 EPFIQKIASGI
-447 ENISKRWNKLPKN
+447 GAIADRWNALP
-460 VQKRIVAVAAALAAI
+460 QDTQQRIVAVGVALAAI

-480 VVSKGLSLLSSGIG
+480 IISKVLAIVSTAITVATTVVGGL
-494 AAQKMISGFST
+494 ST

-510 AANPIVAIIAGIAA
+510 AANPVVLIIAGITA
-524 LVAAFVVLWN
+524 LVTAIVILWN
-534 KSEAFRNFFINLW
+534 KSEAFRGFIL
-547 NGIKNTV
+547 GIWSN
-554 TTIWNGITSVFTN
+554 
-567 AWYRIQSV
+567 IQS
-575 WNGVSAFFSQKWQQ
+575 AFGALVAWFGQKKAQLLGFFQ
-589 IKNVFSGVAGWFGS
+589 GIPAWFGS
-603 VFSNAWSAIKSKFS
+603 IFGQAWQAIKNKFA
-617 SWGSF
+617 SWASF
-622 WSGLWSSVRNKF
+622 WGGLWTTIKNKF
-634 SSIGSAVG
+634 SAIGTHIASAI
-642 NALSGAV
+642 SGAV
-649 RRGVNAVIGK
+649 RSGINGVISRI
-659 VESVINGAISLINGA
+659 ESVINGAIGIINGA
-674 IALAD
+674 INLINKIPAVNVGKVGTVHFPRLA
-679 KIVPGKLGRV
+679 K
-689 KRVYLPRMAEGG
+689 GG

-726 WKRLDKMTASI
+726 WKRLDKMTDSI
-737 AGSGDGSQIVVN
+737 TGAGGGSPIVVN
-749 VYGTAGQNVNELAAA
+749 VYGAEGQSVRSLADE
-764 VAARLTALEK
+764 VRRVLIEEEKRRRL
-774 QKARAWA
+774 AWQL

>member
-37 LKKVNSELKFNPK
+37 LKKVNNALKFNPK

-60 LLREKVTQTQKS
+60 LLRERVSQTQKS

-112 QAEAQKLANVKLTAL
+112 QAEAQKLANVKLTAF

-139 TAGDSLT
+139 TAGDALT
-146 KYVTLPLV
+146 KYVTLPLA

-189 NIVRDIAKRVPAD
+189 NIVKDMATRIPAD
-202 FDSIA
+202 FDTIA

-217 GITGDQLDDVSE
+217 GLTGDQLDKVSE
-229 KFVKF
+229 QFVKF
-234 ADLNGVDITTAVD
+234 SQINGIDVTQAVD
-247 QVQKAM
+247 TVQKSM
-253 SNFGLSANDA
+253 SNFGLSADDTA
-263 GYVLDVLTKVSQ
+263 YVLDVLTKVSQ
-275 NTGVA
+275 NTGVS
-280 IDRLTSGLIQNGTAF
+280 IDRLTNGLISNGTAF

-398 ALEDTFD
+398 ALDGTFD
-405 ATVTPAKKFQT
+405 QTITPAMQFQT
-416 VVNQLKLLGYDIANS
+416 ILNQLKLLGYEIANS
-431 VLPVVVPLI
+431 VLPVI
-440 EKIAKGI
+440 EPFIQKIADGI
-447 ENISKRWNKLPKN
+447 GAISEKWNALP
-460 VQKRIVAVAAALAAI
+460 QDTQQRIVAVGVALAAI

-480 VVSKGLSLLSSGIG
+480 IISKLLAGLSAIIG
-494 AAQKMISGFST
+494 FVTTVVGGLST
-505 ALSFL
+505 ALTFL
-510 AANPIVAIIAGIAA
+510 MANPVVAIIAGIVAV
-524 LVAAFVVLWN
+524 VAAITILWN
-534 KSEAFRNFFINLW
+534 KSEGFRNFILGVWAN
-547 NGIKNTV
+547 
-554 TTIWNGITSVFTN
+554 
-567 AWYRIQSV
+567 IQS
-575 WNGVSAFFSQKWQQ
+575 AFGSLVAWLGQKKEEIVGFFQGIPQFFGQVFGDAWGA
-589 IKNVFSGVAGWFGS
+589 ITRAFSGVASFFSGIWRTITG
-603 VFSNAWSAIKSKFS
+603 VFTTIGTSIANAI
-617 SWGSF
+617 
-622 WSGLWSSVRNKF
+622 
-634 SSIGSAVG
+634 
-642 NALSGAV
+642 SGAV
-649 RRGVNAVIGK
+649 KSG
-659 VESVINGAISLINGA
+659 INGVISLIENTINSAIGLINGA
-674 IALAD
+674 IGLIN
-679 KIVPGKLGRV
+679 KIPKVNISKISPLS
-689 KRVYLPRMAEGG
+689 LPRLAKGG
-701 IVDSATIAMIG
+701 IVDSATVAMIG

-726 WKRLDKMTASI
+726 WKRMDKMTESI
-737 AGSGDGSQIVVN
+737 TGAGGGSPIVVN
-749 VYGTAGQNVNELAAA
+749 VYGAEGQSVRSLADE
-764 VAARLTALEK
+764 VRRVLIEEEKRRRL
-774 QKARAWA
+774 AWQL

>member
-1 MAGQVKGITIN
+1 MAGQIKGITIS

-37 LKKVNSELKFNPK
+37 LKKVNSALKFNPK

-112 QAEAQKLANVKLTAL
+112 QAEAQKLANVKLTAF

-146 KYVTLPLV
+146 KYVTLPLA

-189 NIVRDIAKRVPAD
+189 NIVKDMATRVPAD
-202 FDSIA
+202 FDTIA

-217 GITGDQLDDVSE
+217 GLTGDKLDKVSE
-229 KFVKF
+229 QFVKF
-234 ADLNGVDITTAVD
+234 SQINGIDVTQAVD
-247 QVQKAM
+247 TVQKSM
-253 SNFGLSANDA
+253 SNFGLSADDTA
-263 GYVLDVLTKVSQ
+263 YVLDVLTKVSQ
-275 NTGVA
+275 NTGVS
-280 IDRLTSGLIQNGTAF
+280 IDRLTNGLISNGTAF

-362 AAYDLFGKSGDQ
+362 AAYDLFGNSADQ

-398 ALEDTFD
+398 ALDGTFD
-405 ATVTPAKKFQT
+405 QTITPAMKFQT
-416 VVNQLKLLGYDIANS
+416 VLNRLKLLGYDIANS
-431 VLPVVVPLI
+431 VLPVIEPLI
-440 EKIAKGI
+440 QKIADGI
-447 ENISKRWNKLPKN
+447 GKITQKWNKLPKKT
-460 VQKRIVAVAAALAAI
+460 QQRIVAVAAALAAV
-475 GPALL
+475 GPALI
-480 VVSKGLSLLSSGIG
+480 VVSKGIALVSAGLGV
-494 AAQKMISGFST
+494 AQKVVAGFST

-510 AANPIVAIIAGIAA
+510 AANPIVLVIAGITA
-524 LVAAFVVLWN
+524 LVAAIVILWN
-534 KSEAFRNFFINLW
+534 KSEAFRAFFINLW
-547 NGIKNTV
+547 NNIKATV
-554 TTIWNGITSVFTN
+554 TAIWNGIVSVFTN
-567 AWYRIQSV
+567 AWYMITSI
-575 WNGVSAFFSQKWQQ
+575 WNGVGAFFSGKWQQ
-589 IKNVFSGVAGWFGS
+589 IKNVFSGVVGWFGS
-603 VFSNAWSAIKSKFS
+603 VFGSAWQAIKNKFA
-617 SWGSF
+617 SWGAF
-622 WSGLWSSVRNKF
+622 WGGLWTTIKNKF
-634 SSIGSAVG
+634 SAIGTSISSAI
-642 NALSGAV
+642 SGAV
-649 RRGVNAVIGK
+649 RSGINGVISRI
-659 VESVINGAISLINGA
+659 ESVINRAVSIINGAISLINKIPGVSVGKVGKVSFPR
-674 IALAD
+674 LA
-679 KIVPGKLGRV
+679 K
-689 KRVYLPRMAEGG
+689 GG

-726 WKRLDKMTASI
+726 WKRLDKMTESI
-737 AGSGDGSQIVVN
+737 TGAGGGSPVVVN
-749 VYGTAGQNVNELAAA
+749 VYGAEGQSVTSLAEAVRNVLIQEEKRRRLAW
-764 VAARLTALEK
+764 
-774 QKARAWA
+774 Q

>member
-37 LKKVNSELKFNPK
+37 LKKVNNALKFNPK

-127 KAQLDEMSNKFK
+127 KASLDEVSNKFK
-139 TAGDSLT
+139 TAGDALT
-146 KYVTLPLV
+146 KYVTLPLA

-189 NIVRDIAKRVPAD
+189 NIVKDMATRVPAD
-202 FDSIA
+202 FDTIA

-217 GITGDQLDDVSE
+217 GLTGDQLDKVSE
-229 KFVKF
+229 QFVKF
-234 ADLNGVDITTAVD
+234 SQINGIDVAQAVD
-247 QVQKAM
+247 TVQKSM
-253 SNFGLSANDA
+253 SNFGLSADDTA
-263 GYVLDVLTKVSQ
+263 YVLDVLTKVSQ
-275 NTGVA
+275 NTGVS
-280 IDRLTSGLIQNGTAF
+280 IDRLTNGLISNGTAF

-398 ALEDTFD
+398 ALDGTFD
-405 ATVTPAKKFQT
+405 QTITPAMQFQT
-416 VVNQLKLLGYDIANS
+416 ILNQLKLLGYEIANS
-431 VLPVVVPLI
+431 VLPVI
-440 EKIAKGI
+440 EPFIQKIASGI
-447 ENISKRWNKLPKN
+447 GAIADRWNALP
-460 VQKRIVAVAAALAAI
+460 QDTQQRIVAVGVALAAI

-480 VVSKGLSLLSSGIG
+480 IISKLLAGLSAIIG
-494 AAQKMISGFST
+494 FVTTVVGGLST
-505 ALSFL
+505 ALTFL
-510 AANPIVAIIAGIAA
+510 MANPVVAIIAGIVAV
-524 LVAAFVVLWN
+524 VAAITILWN
-534 KSEAFRNFFINLW
+534 KSEGFRNFILGVWEN
-547 NGIKNTV
+547 
-554 TTIWNGITSVFTN
+554 
-567 AWYRIQSV
+567 IQS
-575 WNGVSAFFSQKWQQ
+575 AFGSLVAWFGQKKEEIVGFFQGIPQFFGKVFSDAWGA
-589 IKNVFSGVAGWFGS
+589 ITRAFSGVASFFSGIWQTITG
-603 VFSNAWSAIKSKFS
+603 VFTTIGTSIANAI
-617 SWGSF
+617 
-622 WSGLWSSVRNKF
+622 
-634 SSIGSAVG
+634 
-642 NALSGAV
+642 SGAV
-649 RRGVNAVIGK
+649 KSG
-659 VESVINGAISLINGA
+659 INGVISLIENTINSAIGLINGA
-674 IALAD
+674 IGLIN
-679 KIVPGKLGRV
+679 KIPKVNISTITPLS
-689 KRVYLPRMAEGG
+689 LPRLAKGG
-701 IVDSATIAMIG
+701 IVDSATVAMIG

-737 AGSGDGSQIVVN
+737 TGAGGGSPVVVN
-749 VYGTAGQNVNELAAA
+749 VYGAEGQSVRSLADE
-764 VAARLTALEK
+764 VRRVLIEEEKRRRL
-774 QKARAWA
+774 AWQL

>member
-1 MAGQVKGITIN
+1 MAGQIKGITIE

-26 VKTDSKDIDSQ
+26 VKSDTKDVDRQ
-37 LKKVNSELKFNPK
+37 LSAVNKSLKFNPK
-50 NVELLTQKQG
+50 NVELLAQKQG

-72 LEDLRKIQSQMDASG
+72 LEDLKKIQAQMDASG

-112 QAEAQKLANVKLTAL
+112 QAEAQKLANVKLTAF

-139 TAGDSLT
+139 TAGDTLT
-146 KYVTLPLV
+146 KYVTLPLA

-189 NIVRDIAKRVPAD
+189 NIVKDMATRVPAD
-202 FDSIA
+202 FDTIA

-217 GITGDQLDDVSE
+217 GLTGDQLDKVSE
-229 KFVKF
+229 QFVKF
-234 ADLNGVDITTAVD
+234 SQINGIDVTQAVD
-247 QVQKAM
+247 TVQKSM
-253 SNFGLSANDA
+253 SNFGLSADDTA
-263 GYVLDVLTKVSQ
+263 YVLDVLTKVSQ
-275 NTGVA
+275 NTGVS
-280 IDRLTSGLIQNGTAF
+280 IDRLTNGLISNGTAF

-398 ALEDTFD
+398 ALDGTFD
-405 ATVTPAKKFQT
+405 QTITPAMQFQT
-416 VVNQLKLLGYDIANS
+416 ILNQLKLLGYDIANS
-431 VLPVVVPLI
+431 VLPVI
-440 EKIAKGI
+440 EPFIQKIANGI
-447 ENISKRWNKLPKN
+447 GAIAEKWNALP
-460 VQKRIVAVAAALAAI
+460 QDTQQRIVAVGVALAAI

-480 VVSKGLSLLSSGIG
+480 IISKLLAGLSAIIG
-494 AAQKMISGFST
+494 FVTTVVGGLST
-505 ALSFL
+505 ALTFL
-510 AANPIVAIIAGIAA
+510 MANPVVAIIAGIVAV
-524 LVAAFVVLWN
+524 VAAITILWN
-534 KSEAFRNFFINLW
+534 KSEGFRNFILGVWAN
-547 NGIKNTV
+547 
-554 TTIWNGITSVFTN
+554 
-567 AWYRIQSV
+567 IQSV
-575 WNGVSAFFSQKWQQ
+575 FGSLVAWFGQKKEEIVGFFQGIPQFFGKVFGDAWGA
-589 IKNVFSGVAGWFGS
+589 ITRAFSGVASFFSGIWRTITG
-603 VFSNAWSAIKSKFS
+603 VFTTIGTSIANAI
-617 SWGSF
+617 
-622 WSGLWSSVRNKF
+622 
-634 SSIGSAVG
+634 
-642 NALSGAV
+642 SGAV
-649 RRGVNAVIGK
+649 KSG
-659 VESVINGAISLINGA
+659 INGVISLIENTINSAIGLINGA
-674 IALAD
+674 IGLIN
-679 KIVPGKLGRV
+679 KIPGVSVNKVSRLS
-689 KRVYLPRMAEGG
+689 LPRLAKGG

-712 EGSSSEAVIPLDEL
+712 EGRSAEAVIPLDEL
-726 WKRLDKMTASI
+726 WKRMDKMTESI
-737 AGSGDGSQIVVN
+737 TGAGGGSPIVVN
-749 VYGTAGQNVNELAAA
+749 VYGAEGQSVASLAEAVRNVLIQEEKRRRLAW
-764 VAARLTALEK
+764 
-774 QKARAWA
+774 Q

>member
-1 MAGQVKGITIN
+1 MAGQVKGITIS

-37 LKKVNSELKFNPK
+37 LKKVNNALKFNPK

-112 QAEAQKLANVKLTAL
+112 QAEAQKLANVKLTAF

-139 TAGDSLT
+139 TAGDALT
-146 KYVTLPLV
+146 KYVTLPLA

-189 NIVRDIAKRVPAD
+189 NIVKDMATRVPAD
-202 FDSIA
+202 FDTIA

-217 GITGDQLDDVSE
+217 GLTGDKLDKVSE
-229 KFVKF
+229 QFVKF
-234 ADLNGVDITTAVD
+234 SQINGIDVTQAVD
-247 QVQKAM
+247 TVQKSM
-253 SNFGLSANDA
+253 SNFGLSADDTA
-263 GYVLDVLTKVSQ
+263 YVLDVLTKVSQ
-275 NTGVA
+275 NTGVS
-280 IDRLTSGLIQNGTAF
+280 IDRLTNGLISNGTAF

-398 ALEDTFD
+398 ALDGTFD
-405 ATVTPAKKFQT
+405 QTITPAMQFQT
-416 VVNQLKLLGYDIANS
+416 ILNQLKLLGYEIANS
-431 VLPVVVPLI
+431 VLPVI
-440 EKIAKGI
+440 EPFIQKIANGI
-447 ENISKRWNKLPKN
+447 GAIADRWNALPKDT
-460 VQKRIVAVAAALAAI
+460 QQRIVAVGVALAAI

-480 VVSKGLSLLSSGIG
+480 LISKVLALVSTAITVATTVVGGL
-494 AAQKMISGFST
+494 ST

-510 AANPIVAIIAGIAA
+510 AANPVVLIIAGITA
-524 LVAAFVVLWN
+524 LVAAIVILWN
-534 KSEAFRNFFINLW
+534 KSEAFRNFILGVWTNIQNVFGALVAWFGQKKQELLNFFAGIPAW
-547 NGIKNTV
+547 FGSIFGQAWQAIKNTFAGWASFWGGLW
-554 TTIWNGITSVFTN
+554 TTI
-567 AWYRIQSV
+567 
-575 WNGVSAFFSQKWQQ
+575 
-589 IKNVFSGVAGWFGS
+589 
-603 VFSNAWSAIKSKFS
+603 
-617 SWGSF
+617 
-622 WSGLWSSVRNKF
+622 RNKF
-634 SSIGSAVG
+634 TAIGTSIASAI
-642 NALSGAV
+642 SGAV
-649 RRGVNAVIGK
+649 RSGINGVISRI
-659 VESVINGAISLINGA
+659 ESVINGAIGIINGA
-674 IALAD
+674 INLIN
-679 KIVPGKLGRV
+679 KIPAVHVGKVGRV
-689 KRVYLPRMAEGG
+689 SFPRLAKGG
-701 IVDSATIAMIG
+701 IVDSTTIAMIG
-712 EGSSSEAVIPLDEL
+712 EGQSPEAVIPLDTL
-726 WKRLDKMTASI
+726 WKKLDAMTDSL
-737 AGSGDGSQIVVN
+737 SGQGGGGITVN
-749 VYGTAGQNVNELAAA
+749 VYGAEGQSVTSLAEAVRNVLVQEEKRRRLAW
-764 VAARLTALEK
+764 
-774 QKARAWA
+774 Q